1 MSSLFSCTGGN
12 FDEQR
17 LSEMFSFISFKT
29 EVVPE
34 GLIVGFT
41 DILRLQQD
49 LHMWS
54 KSLLV
59 WCI

>member
-1 MSSLFSCTGGN
+1 VVVGRGGK
-12 FDEQR
+12 QR

-29 EVVPE
+29 AVVPE
-34 GLIVGFT
+34 GLIVDFK